1 MRVYVRE
8 RFQFGHED
16 SFDNLQFLVLVIER
30 LLEGGIGR
38 AEDVGQTD
46 GPFAAEFGQLSLDLL
61 LGFGSSFPKYLVWP
75 PHAKR
80 CIKS

>member
-1 MRVYVRE
+1 MRMYVRE

-38 AEDVGQTD
+38 AEDVG
-46 GPFAAEFGQLSLDLL
+46 
-61 LGFGSSFPKYLVWP
+61 
-75 PHAKR
+75 
-80 CIKS
+80 